1 MKKSLILLL
10 ASALLLYADVSKET
24 FTKTKMAAGM
34 LSTEMVLESE
44 IRPNMKLE
52 NNLMSAEVSIVRTGT
67 YTGNIIRLDKDLMW
81 DVNHDKKLY
90 SESPIRLTSP
100 GSTEGYSGGNVSAK
114 RDTTKEYRVVKSEFT
129 VKKLDSTKTINGF
142 PCSAYLA
149 TWTLVTEE
157 VKTKEQS
164 TSIMTI
170 KEWTTP
176 ESDLIKQAKTQEE
189 AFQQAYTA
197 KLSMTSTPD
206 QSKVLG
212 TEYLATMGMNEK
224 ELADKV
230 KSNAAEL
237 AKIQGYPIVTE
248 TKWEVQGDTTKLK
261 RADRDEEVEEPGTP
275 TSLGGLQ
282 NMLGNAI
289 AKQIAPK
296 PDESQAG
303 VVFSSYMEIK
313 SIKVGPTPDQ
323 DYEVP
328 EGYKKETKK
337 PEK

>member
-1 MKKSLILLL
+1 MRKYLILLIP
-10 ASALLLYADVSKET
+10 AVLLYADVSKET

-34 LSTEMVLESE
+34 LNTEMVLKSE

-52 NNLMSAEVSIVRTGT
+52 NNLMSTEVSIVRTGT

-81 DVNHDKKLY
+81 DLNHDKKLY
-90 SESPIRLTSP
+90 TESPIRLASSGGTA
-100 GSTEGYSGGNVSAK
+100 GYAGGNVSAK

-142 PCSAYLA
+142 LCSAYLA
-149 TWTLVTEE
+149 TWLMVTEE

-164 TSIMTI
+164 TSIMTL
-170 KEWTTP
+170 KQWTTP
-176 ESDLIKQAKTQEE
+176 ENDLIKQAKAQED
-189 AFQQAYTA
+189 AFQQAYMT

-206 QSKVLG
+206 QSKMLG

-224 ELADKV
+224 ELADKL

-237 AKIQGYPIVTE
+237 AKIQGYPIVIE
-248 TKWEVQGDTTKLK
+248 TKWEVQGDTTRLK
-261 RADRDEEVEEPGTP
+261 RADREEEVEEPGTP
-275 TSLGGLQ
+275 TSIGGLQ
-282 NMLGNAI
+282 NMLGKAI

-303 VVFSSYMEIK
+303 VVFSSYIEVK
-313 SIKVGPTPDQ
+313 SLKIGPTPDK

-328 EGYKKETKK
+328 EGYKKEDKK
-337 PEK
+337 